1 MKKFESIENNIISS
15 YYVGTAREVASLYKD
30 FLSREIATPE
40 FCSYPKFDMDK
51 NYVLDTTNVSSD
63 ELPTMKVITSDTFV
77 SLLLSDEEMKEVEFS
92 C

>member
-15 YYVGTAREVASLYKD
+15 YYVGTAREVASLYKN

-51 NYVLDTTNVSSD
+51 NYVLDTTDVSD

-77 SLLLSDEEMKEVEFS
+77 SLLLNDEEMKEVEFS